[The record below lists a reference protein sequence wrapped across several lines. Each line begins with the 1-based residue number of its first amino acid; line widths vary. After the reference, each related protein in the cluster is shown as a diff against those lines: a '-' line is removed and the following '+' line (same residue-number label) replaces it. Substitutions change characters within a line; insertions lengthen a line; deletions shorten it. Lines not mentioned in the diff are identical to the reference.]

1 MMHPLLYRQQE
12 MQRIN
17 DANNITP
24 GQQGM
29 TSFVVINISDIWPIV
44 NKMADVVVNK
54 SYNTPYP
61 YTEHQ
66 SIEQLWYQ
74 AINAYIEFLA
84 QQPTQPIIGVD
95 YYLQEYFPSVAPVI
109 MQDKY
114 ALSILNMWFAA
125 VCKTLASKLQSEI
138 AHLYQNGYGVERIQS
153 IAVDQ
158 HNQGYILEGEDFGMD
173 CYNDVD

>member
-1 MMHPLLYRQQE
+1 DK
-12 MQRIN
+12 MQGIN
-17 DANNITP
+17 DAINISS
-24 GQQGM
+24 GLQGM

-84 QQPTQPIIGVD
+84 QLPT
-95 YYLQEYFPSVAPVI
+95 
-109 MQDKY
+109 
-114 ALSILNMWFAA
+114 
-125 VCKTLASKLQSEI
+125 
-138 AHLYQNGYGVERIQS
+138 
-153 IAVDQ
+153 
-158 HNQGYILEGEDFGMD
+158 
-173 CYNDVD
+173 